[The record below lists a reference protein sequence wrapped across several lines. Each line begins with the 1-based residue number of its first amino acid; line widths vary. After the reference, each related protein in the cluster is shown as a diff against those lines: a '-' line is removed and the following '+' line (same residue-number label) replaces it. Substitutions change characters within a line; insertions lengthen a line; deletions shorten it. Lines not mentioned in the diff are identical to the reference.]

1 MGYDLSWLPPPKERE
16 TNGISLI
23 QYDVIKYLE
32 SDWNGGYFEANVN
45 RSLIPFLKGLIAAYT
60 RQVGLPDDPLG
71 PHACIKDA
79 QSLIDG
85 IEKYGEVELKM
96 IC

>member
-1 MGYDLSWLPPPKERE
+1 MGYDLSWLPPPKERKA
-16 TNGISLI
+16 NDISLI
-23 QYDVIKYLE
+23 QYDVIQYLE
-32 SDWNGGYFEANVN
+32 PEWNGGYFEGTVN
-45 RSLIPFLKGLIAAYT
+45 RSLIPFLKGLIAAYN

-71 PHACIKDA
+71 PRACIKDA